1 MIVGT
6 CERVKA
12 KAGGIAPPACVLR
25 RLPPQAPCFARCA
38 NGGVNGCDEKR
49 EGKARMIHIV
59 GAGSGAAD
67 LITLRGA
74 RLLRAAD
81 VVVWAGSLV
90 NPELLVECKE
100 SCIVYDSA
108 HMTLEEVLDVMRA
121 ADARGEE
128 VVRLHTGDPCLY
140 GAIQEQMDALD
151 ACGVD
156 YEVVPGVSSFCG
168 AAAALRQE
176 YTLPGISQSVVI
188 TRLSGR
194 TPMPA
199 GEGMRTMAESGS
211 TMVIFLSSGMLAA
224 LSAELLAAGRSSDE
238 PAALVYK
245 ATWPEERVVRCT
257 VGTLADAGAREGI
270 DRTALVVVGRVLGA
284 RGGLAHDGAQAESYE
299 RSKLYDPSFA
309 TGYRKASS

>member
-1 MIVGT
+1 
-6 CERVKA
+6 
-12 KAGGIAPPACVLR
+12 
-25 RLPPQAPCFARCA
+25 
-38 NGGVNGCDEKR
+38 
-49 EGKARMIHIV
+49 MIHIV

-90 NPELLVECKE
+90 NPELLAECKE
-100 SCIVYDSA
+100 SCVVYDSA
-108 HMTLEEVLDVMRA
+108 HMTLEEVLDVMCA

-151 ACGVD
+151 ARGVD

-211 TMVIFLSSGMLAA
+211 TMVIFLSSGMLAE

-245 ATWPEERVVRCT
+245 ATWPEERVVLHSGHARRC
-257 VGTLADAGAREGI
+257 GRARGHSI
-270 DRTALVVVGRVLGA
+270 PHGA
-284 RGGLAHDGAQAESYE
+284 RGGGPRARSSRGLAHDGAQAESYE

>member
-1 MIVGT
+1 
-6 CERVKA
+6 
-12 KAGGIAPPACVLR
+12 
-25 RLPPQAPCFARCA
+25 
-38 NGGVNGCDEKR
+38 
-49 EGKARMIHIV
+49 MIHIV

-90 NPELLVECKE
+90 NPELLAECKE

-108 HMTLEEVLDVMRA
+108 HMTLEEVLDVMCA
-121 ADARGEE
+121 ADARGED

-140 GAIQEQMDALD
+140 GAIQEQMDAL
-151 ACGVD
+151 
-156 YEVVPGVSSFCG
+156 GVSSFCG

-211 TMVIFLSSGMLAA
+211 TMVIFLSSGMLAE

-284 RGGLAHDGAQAESYE
+284 RGGFSHNGAQAESYE

>member
-12 KAGGIAPPACVLR
+12 RAGGIAPPACVFAPIAGR
-25 RLPPQAPCFARCA
+25 RQPCFARCA

-90 NPELLVECKE
+90 NPELLAECKE

-108 HMTLEEVLDVMRA
+108 HMTLEEVLDVMCA

-151 ACGVD
+151 ARGVD

-199 GEGMRTMAESGS
+199 GEGHGATMGGKRLR
-211 TMVIFLSSGMLAA
+211 TMVIIP
-224 LSAELLAAGRSSDE
+224 ELG
-238 PAALVYK
+238 
-245 ATWPEERVVRCT
+245 
-257 VGTLADAGAREGI
+257 
-270 DRTALVVVGRVLGA
+270 
-284 RGGLAHDGAQAESYE
+284 
-299 RSKLYDPSFA
+299 
-309 TGYRKASS
+309 